1 MRRIT
6 LLLAVLVFLPS
17 IAFHAWS
24 AEYNLRY
31 SNFFPAP
38 HKNAI
43 LAGEWCKEIEKRTNG
58 RVKITL
64 YPGAVLTPPDQTYDS
79 VVKGIADVG
88 GSVLAYTRGRFPL
101 MEAIDLPLGYKSGY
115 AATKLANEY
124 YRKFRPKELDDV
136 KVMYLFAHGPGILH
150 TTKKPVYRLED
161 MKGLKIRT
169 QGTNAKVVEALGGAP
184 VGMPANDMY
193 DALSRGTV
201 EGVVIPYEAMD
212 GWKLA
217 DVTKYHTEDYGA
229 AYTATMFVVMNKA
242 KWNALPKDIQGV
254 IEQINNEYIEKQG
267 KLWDELDRTGL
278 ELVKKKGDT
287 IIKLSPE
294 EDARWAAKVKHVL
307 NDYVKQLKAKGLPG
321 DEALKFALDY
331 LKANDKKP
339 ER

>member
-1 MRRIT
+1 MRRIV
-6 LLLAVLVFLPS
+6 LLLGILVFLS
-17 IAFHAWS
+17 STAFHAQS

-38 HKNAI
+38 HKNAV
-43 LAGEWCKEIEKRTNG
+43 LAGEWCKEIEKRTKG

-64 YPGAVLTPPDQTYDS
+64 YPGAVLTPPDQTYDG

-88 GSVLAYTRGRFPL
+88 ASVLAYTEGRFPL
-101 MEAIDLPLGYKSGY
+101 MEVVDLPLGYKSGY
-115 AATKLANEY
+115 AATKLANEFY
-124 YRKFRPKELDDV
+124 KKFRPKELDDV

-161 MKGLKIRT
+161 VKGLKIRT
-169 QGTNAKVVEALGGAP
+169 QGTNAKVVEALGGTP

-193 DALSRGTV
+193 DALSRGIV

-212 GWKLA
+212 GWKLE
-217 DVTKYHTEDYGA
+217 DVIRYHTEDYGA
-229 AYTATMFVVMNKA
+229 AYTATMFVVMNKT

-267 KLWDELDRTGL
+267 RLWDELDRKGL
-278 ELVKKKGDT
+278 ELVKKKGHT

-294 EDARWAAKVKHVL
+294 EDARWAAKVRPVL
-307 NDYVKQLKAKGLPG
+307 DDYVRELKAKGLPG

-339 ER
+339 QR